1 MPIFP
6 DTGPDARQRMSR
18 LENVDS
24 LGEPVLRSK
33 KQSGIQ
39 KRQSSTRVRSGPSQS
54 KPAVPLINSGSPG
67 LREDVTHLSK
77 PALPAVVPKIVMLVG
92 WLTLAMAGLVGFL
105 TLPAWMLVDSSTG
118 RAFTLSG
125 SVYEVLAFALLFS
138 AVGLL
143 HLADRLE
150 KTRVSRMSADERAAY
165 EAERAR
171 RDRERLERAVKELR
185 RR

>member
-1 MPIFP
+1 
-6 DTGPDARQRMSR
+6 
-18 LENVDS
+18 
-24 LGEPVLRSK
+24 
-33 KQSGIQ
+33 
-39 KRQSSTRVRSGPSQS
+39 
-54 KPAVPLINSGSPG
+54 
-67 LREDVTHLSK
+67 LSK